1 MASSP
6 TLRPVRTDGLEI
18 NEVADGLVVYQAAPE
33 RVHYLNNTAAVVFE
47 LCDGEHTIAAIA
59 EAVGQLFALAEPPTA
74 EVEACLVELRAK
86 GVVQ

>member
-6 TLRPVRTDGLEI
+6 TDRPVRTDGLEI

-47 LCDGEHTIAAIA
+47 LCDGARTVPEIAD
-59 EAVGQLFALAEPPTA
+59 AVGELFSLTRAPTA
-74 EVEACLVELRAK
+74 EVEACLVELAAK

>member
-1 MASSP
+1 MVSSP
-6 TLRPVRTDGLEI
+6 THRPVRTDGLEI

-47 LCDGEHTIAAIA
+47 LCDGDLTVAEIADALRR
-59 EAVGQLFALAEPPTA
+59 LFSLASAPTA
-74 EVEACLVELRAK
+74 EVEACLVELAAK